1 MRSKLFL
8 SFFLFA
14 ALAGCSNNTD
24 DNDNDGDNDN
34 NTLTI
39 NSQPQIKGTING
51 QAFTISGNQ
60 VSGSSNSNVP
70 TAGRMFSSDFIDF
83 SPLKAVSVG
92 IISEHDYPLTKEQFF
107 AAAPAVGAGTFL
119 NSTNLKGFCFSYGDS
134 QHEDGFISETGI
146 QPQDSYINVIAI
158 QKLEPNIQHG
168 PYIKF
173 HVKFKVT
180 LFDVN
185 NPSNTRVIEAE
196 AVSGWEN
203 I

>member
-1 MRSKLFL
+1 M
-8 SFFLFA
+8 A

-24 DNDNDGDNDN
+24 DNNNDDDGNNDN

-51 QAFTISGNQ
+51 QTFTISGNQ
-60 VSGSSNSNVP
+60 VSGSINGNVP
-70 TAGRMFSSDFIDF
+70 TAGRMFSSDFVDF
-83 SPLKAVSVG
+83 SALKAVSVS
-92 IISEHDYPLTKEQFF
+92 IISEHDYPLTEEQFF
-107 AAAPAVGAGTFL
+107 AAAPVVGAGSFL
-119 NSTNLKGFCFSYGDS
+119 NGSNLKGFCFSYGDS
-134 QHEDGFISETGI
+134 QNEDGFFSEIGT

-158 QKLEPNIQHG
+158 QKLSPNIQHG
-168 PYIKF
+168 AYTKF
-173 HVKFKVT
+173 HIKFKVT

-185 NPSNTRVIEAE
+185 NPSNTKVIEAE